1 MSRFYPVRQLFAPEW
16 DRSGEAYS
24 DLAHAH
30 RQSAPRKVDL
40 IFFDAGGGHR
50 ASATAL
56 QSMLGRDRR
65 AWDVRMV
72 NLREVLEPIDIVRKV
87 ARVRVEDAYN
97 RFMLRYGMTLGTGAM
112 LRGVQMLIRQ
122 MHRPSAALLA
132 RFWKGAPPD
141 LVVSLIPNFNR
152 AIFDG
157 LHASDHELDRV
168 PTPMLTI
175 LTDLADYPSHFWIER
190 QEQYFACATERAVA
204 QALAMGHP
212 RERIFRTSGMI
223 VRPEFY
229 LPLHVDRAQERTRL
243 GLRPDLP
250 TGLVMFGGHGSRKM
264 LTIARRVATAGL
276 KTQLIFVCGHNQRL
290 REQLSALELPYPFHI
305 EGFTREI
312 PYFMNLADYFVGKPG
327 PGSISE
333 ALVMQLPVIVERNSW
348 TMVQERYN
356 TDWIVSNRVGV
367 VLHSFAE
374 IATAIVPMLDPQR
387 LAQLRERVG
396 ALNNRAIFEIPGI
409 LDIIIER
416 HLHPIHRNA
425 RLTMSWQDRSPM
437 NPNGALGSWA
447 AST

>member
-243 GLRPDLP
+243 GLRPDWP